1 MYGYA
6 HTVHLVISKPK
17 IPYVHRMCRVGQNR
31 IYTPYMTVHLVIF
44 LPKIL
49 YTHRIYMVL
58 ANPTYVHRVSLILA
72 NPTNN
77 AWDHEHRR
85 SHDTQSQNTA
95 GHTIHN
101 HRTQQVSRYTIT
113 EHSRSHD
120 QVIQSDNYTCEP
132 NMRCVLP
139 STPCFDEYTHARFS
153 ALYDARYSLLV
164 IVKSRPTKD
173 KSMPCHSVTS
183 RALVHVCKDQSQER
197 AVVCVCEGLSW
208 GKLVQQTLQAS
219 INASNS
225 MRMHASFSSFSCVLM
240 SGAYTPS
247 KYGHTSGFASSST
260 P

>member
-101 HRTQQVSRYTIT
+101 HRTQQVTRYTIT

-120 QVIQSDNYTCEP
+120 T
-132 NMRCVLP
+132 
-139 STPCFDEYTHARFS
+139 
-153 ALYDARYSLLV
+153 
-164 IVKSRPTKD
+164 
-173 KSMPCHSVTS
+173 
-183 RALVHVCKDQSQER
+183 QSQNT
-197 AVVCVCEGLSW
+197 A
-208 GKLVQQTLQAS
+208 
-219 INASNS
+219 
-225 MRMHASFSSFSCVLM
+225 
-240 SGAYTPS
+240 
-247 KYGHTSGFASSST
+247 GHTIRSYNQITTRVSLTCGACFHQRPALMNTRTLASAHCTT
-260 P
+260 PGTVFLS